1 MMPEN
6 LSVLRPVPGGSGP
19 NSPDLETRIA
29 QLESKVDRIDV
40 TTRSIEVS
48 LAEIKGKLS
57 QSPTWIQLLVALL
70 ATWGAGAAIIAAMSR
85 ILSP

>member
-1 MMPEN
+1 MPEN

-19 NSPDLETRIA
+19 NGPDLETRIA
-29 QLESKVDRIDV
+29 QLEAKVDRIDS

-70 ATWGAGAAIIAAMSR
+70 ATWGAGAAIVAAMSR
-85 ILSP
+85 MFAP

>member
-1 MMPEN
+1 MPES

-19 NSPDLETRIA
+19 SAPDLEARIA
-29 QLESKVDRIDV
+29 QLETKVDRIDA

>member
-1 MMPEN
+1 MSEK
-6 LSVLRPVPGGSGP
+6 LSVLRAAPSGSGP
-19 NSPDLETRIA
+19 DSPDLEARIA
-29 QLESKVDRIDV
+29 QLEAKVDRIDT

-57 QSPTWIQLLVALL
+57 QSPTWVQLLVALL

-85 ILSP
+85 ILAP